1 MKNRQNESK
10 QLSLL
15 CISDLLYKKVKKI
28 KIFYNFCLAF
38 PIVLS
43 LFKSEIIKI
52 SEELNIFKVSV
63 ENLNTFILITTLV
76 VGLLYFVF
84 QFLEKN
90 NLTKAVRIQEEFDV
104 RVFNIKWNNLLAEQF
119 PDIEI
124 IELEEEAE
132 KKISREEKKD
142 WYVFDEHLNDNEN
155 IFKAQKSALIYSRKL
170 RETYLHVLYVLAIIF
185 ILCSLF
191 LAWKIPLEKIVLNYF
206 IPIYPIFQKYLD
218 TILKV
223 KSSINESE
231 SIYKYL
237 DNTNAIGNDQSNL
250 RMLQDWIF
258 LNNRLYAPVIPTF
271 IYKFQRT
278 KLEKLISKFSS

>member
-28 KIFYNFCLAF
+28 KIFYNFFLAF

-43 LFKSEIIKI
+43 LFKSEIIKK
-52 SEELNIFKVSV
+52 SEKLNIFKVSV
-63 ENLNTFILITTLV
+63 ENLNTFILIATLV

-90 NLTKAVRIQEEFDV
+90 NLTKAVRVQEEFDV
-104 RVFNIKWNNLLAEQF
+104 RVFNIKWNNLLAERF
-119 PDIEI
+119 SDIEI
-124 IELEEEAE
+124 IELEEEA
-132 KKISREEKKD
+132 KKISKEEKKD
-142 WYVFDEHLNDNEN
+142 WYVFDERLNDNEN

-191 LAWKIPLEKIVLNYF
+191 LAWKMPLEKIVLNYF

-237 DNTNAIGNDQSNL
+237 DNTNAIGNNRSNL

>member
-28 KIFYNFCLAF
+28 KFFYNFFLAF
-38 PIVLS
+38 PVVLS
-43 LFKSEIIKI
+43 LFKSEIIKK
-52 SEELNIFKVSV
+52 SEKLNIFKVSV
-63 ENLNTFILITTLV
+63 ENLNTFILIATLV

-104 RVFNIKWNNLLAEQF
+104 RVFNIKWNNLLAERF

-124 IELEEEAE
+124 IELEEEA
-132 KKISREEKKD
+132 KKISKEEKKD

-191 LAWKIPLEKIVLNYF
+191 LAWKMPLEKIVLNYF

-237 DNTNAIGNDQSNL
+237 DNTNAIGNNRSNL